1 MGTSVIDAMSLGV
14 PPIAFAV
21 GGLPEVIE
29 NNVSGILVP
38 QGDTVRFGEAAS
50 ALIEDP
56 SLRARLGEGAVA
68 RAKTFDAAE
77 MTKGTEAV
85 YDEVLSG

>member
-1 MGTSVIDAMSLGV
+1 MSLGV

-29 NNVSGILVP
+29 NGISGLLVP
-38 QGDTVRFGEAAS
+38 PGDTTAFAAAGAS
-50 ALIEDP
+50 LIQDPAL
-56 SLRARLGEGAVA
+56 RTRLSEGARQ
-68 RAKTFDAAE
+68 RAKTFDALE

-85 YDEVLSG
+85 YQDVLSG

>member
-29 NNVSGILVP
+29 TNVSGILVP
-38 QGDTVRFGEAAS
+38 PGDTARFGEAAS

-56 SLRARLGEGAVA
+56 ALRARLGEGAIA
-68 RAKTFDAAE
+68 RAKTFDALE

-85 YDEVLSG
+85 YEEVLSG